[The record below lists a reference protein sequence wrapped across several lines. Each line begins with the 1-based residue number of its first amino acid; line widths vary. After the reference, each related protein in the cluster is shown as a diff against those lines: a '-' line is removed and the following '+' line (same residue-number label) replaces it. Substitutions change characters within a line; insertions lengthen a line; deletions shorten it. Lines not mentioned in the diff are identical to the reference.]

1 MNHSAGRSLTE
12 KQKRLH
18 LPGTACQKQCVS
30 VPPVPAQTGGDQ
42 TAFQT
47 QEDLVK
53 NNFFL
58 PSGSSSLVAFLQ
70 PFDLTMGSNLKVIFL
85 FLWLLHYG
93 GKKVVFFFPL
103 LFTLTFVH
111 IRAFPAAIFC

>member
-1 MNHSAGRSLTE
+1 M
-12 KQKRLH
+12 
-18 LPGTACQKQCVS
+18 PGTACQRQRVS

-42 TAFQT
+42 TAFPE

-53 NNFFL
+53 YNLFL
-58 PSGSSSLVAFLQ
+58 PSGSSYLVASLQ

-93 GKKVVFFFPL
+93 GKNVLVFFFFSL
-103 LFTLTFVH
+103 LLTRTFVH